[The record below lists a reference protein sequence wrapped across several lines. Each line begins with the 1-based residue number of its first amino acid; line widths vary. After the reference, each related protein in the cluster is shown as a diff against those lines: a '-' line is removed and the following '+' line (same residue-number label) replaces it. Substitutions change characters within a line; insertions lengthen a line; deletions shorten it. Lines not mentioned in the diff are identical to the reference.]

1 MPIEGMEWWFAIL
14 ATLWGAIWGS
24 FANVAIY
31 RMPRGLSVMR
41 PGSACPHCTTP
52 IAWYHNIPVLSYLLL
67 GGKCAY
73 CKAPISFQYPMVE
86 LIVAV
91 LALAIWQRAMFDPI
105 AITMGDRAVLFM
117 FRFAFVLG
125 LVIIIF
131 ADLETMLIPDIVS
144 LPGIVL
150 GVAASMVIHPHT
162 GVDWMSSLIGAA
174 AGAGVI
180 MLIRTV
186 YWVVFKV
193 EGMGFGDVK
202 LMAMVGAFLGWQ
214 SLVFVFFAGSMQGLV
229 YAAIAYMVGMKHT
242 ALGEEDDAVGGA
254 SAPNFGPEGPPTGEE
269 SGSET
274 PPTAGFRRMVIP
286 FGPFLSLAALEWLFF
301 SAQIIALQQRI
312 FML

>member
-1 MPIEGMEWWFAIL
+1 MPVVGMELWFAAL

-31 RMPRGLSVMR
+31 RMPRGLSVLR
-41 PGSACPHCTTP
+41 PGSACPHCETP
-52 IAWYHNIPVLSYLLL
+52 IKWYHNIPVLSYLLL
-67 GGKCAY
+67 GGKCGY

-86 LIVAV
+86 LITAV

-105 AITMGDRAVLFM
+105 AMNLGDTAVLFM

-131 ADLETMLIPDIVS
+131 ADLETMLIPDLVA

-162 GVDWMSSLIGAA
+162 GVDWMGSLIGAA
-174 AGAGVI
+174 AGAGVV

-186 YWVVFKV
+186 YWVVFRI

-202 LMAMVGAFLGWQ
+202 LMAMIGAFLGWQ

-229 YAAIAYMVGMKHT
+229 YAVIAYMVGTKHQP
-242 ALGEEDDAVGGA
+242 LPDD
-254 SAPNFGPEGPPTGEE
+254 PQ
-269 SGSET
+269 
-274 PPTAGFRRMVIP
+274 PTAHSPQPSDGDEQVVARDPGFRRMVIP

-301 SAQIIALQQRI
+301 SAQIIALQHRI

>member
-1 MPIEGMEWWFAIL
+1 MALAGMEWWFATL
-14 ATLWGAIWGS
+14 ATLWGAVWGS

-31 RMPRGLSVMR
+31 RMPRGLSVLR
-41 PGSACPHCTTP
+41 PGSACPHCSTP
-52 IAWYHNIPVLSYLLL
+52 IRWYNNIPVLSYLLL
-67 GGKCAY
+67 GGRCAD
-73 CKAPISFQYPMVE
+73 CKAPISFQYPLVE
-86 LIVAV
+86 LILAV
-91 LALAIWQRAMFDPI
+91 LALAIWQRVVFDPI

-131 ADLETMLIPDIVS
+131 SDLETLLIPDLVS

-150 GVAASMVIHPHT
+150 GLAASLVIHPHT

-186 YWVVFKV
+186 YWVVFRV

-202 LMAMVGAFLGWQ
+202 LMAMIGAFLGWP
-214 SLVFVFFAGSMQGLV
+214 SLVFVFFAGSVQGLV
-229 YAAIAYMVGMKHT
+229 YAGAAYAAGTKHEG
-242 ALGEEDDAVGGA
+242 LE
-254 SAPNFGPEGPPTGEE
+254 SGPAAPPT
-269 SGSET
+269 
-274 PPTAGFRRMVIP
+274 GFRRMVIP

-301 SAQIIALQQRI
+301 SEQISALQQWI

>member
-1 MPIEGMEWWFAIL
+1 MALAGMEWWFATL
-14 ATLWGAIWGS
+14 ATLWGAVWGS

-31 RMPRGLSVMR
+31 RMPRGLSVLR
-41 PGSACPHCTTP
+41 PGSACPHCSTP
-52 IAWYHNIPVLSYLLL
+52 IRWYNNIPVLSYLLL
-67 GGKCAY
+67 GGRCAD
-73 CKAPISFQYPMVE
+73 CKAPISFQYPLVE
-86 LIVAV
+86 LILAV
-91 LALAIWQRAMFDPI
+91 LALAIWQRVVFDPI

-131 ADLETMLIPDIVS
+131 SDLETLLIPDLVS

-150 GVAASMVIHPHT
+150 GLAASLVIHPHT

-186 YWVVFKV
+186 YWVVFRV

-202 LMAMVGAFLGWQ
+202 LMAMIGAFLGWP
-214 SLVFVFFAGSMQGLV
+214 SLVFVFFAGSVQGLV
-229 YAAIAYMVGMKHT
+229 YAGAAYAAGTKHEG
-242 ALGEEDDAVGGA
+242 LE
-254 SAPNFGPEGPPTGEE
+254 SGPAAPPT
-269 SGSET
+269 
-274 PPTAGFRRMVIP
+274 GFRRMVIP

-301 SAQIIALQQRI
+301 SEQIIALQQWI

>member
-1 MPIEGMEWWFAIL
+1 MEWWFATL
-14 ATLWGAIWGS
+14 ATLWGAVWGS

-41 PGSACPHCTTP
+41 PGSACPHCSTP
-52 IAWYHNIPVLSYLLL
+52 IRWYHNIPVLSYLLL
-67 GGKCAY
+67 GGKCAS

-131 ADLETMLIPDIVS
+131 ADLETMLIPDLVA

-162 GVDWMSSLIGAA
+162 GVDWMGSLIGAA

-202 LMAMVGAFLGWQ
+202 LMAMIGAFLGWQ
-214 SLVFVFFAGSMQGLV
+214 SLVFVFFAGSLQGLV
-229 YAAIAYMVGMKHT
+229 YAGIAYAAGAKKHEG
-242 ALGEEDDAVGGA
+242 LGGE
-254 SAPNFGPEGPPTGEE
+254 SGPEAPSHRFPTHGDPLRAVPEPGRAGVALLLPADHRPP
-269 SGSET
+269 
-274 PPTAGFRRMVIP
+274 
-286 FGPFLSLAALEWLFF
+286 AADFHAIVRE
-301 SAQIIALQQRI
+301 
-312 FML
+312 

>member
-1 MPIEGMEWWFAIL
+1 MALAGMEWWFATL
-14 ATLWGAIWGS
+14 ATLWGAVWGS

-31 RMPRGLSVMR
+31 RMPRGLSVLR
-41 PGSACPHCTTP
+41 PGSACPHCSTP
-52 IAWYHNIPVLSYLLL
+52 IRWYNNIPVLSYLLL
-67 GGKCAY
+67 GGRCAD
-73 CKAPISFQYPMVE
+73 CKAPISFQYPLVE
-86 LIVAV
+86 LILAV
-91 LALAIWQRAMFDPI
+91 LALAIWQRVVFDPI

-131 ADLETMLIPDIVS
+131 SDLETLLIPDLVS

-150 GVAASMVIHPHT
+150 GVAASLVIHPHT

-186 YWVVFKV
+186 YWVVFRV

-202 LMAMVGAFLGWQ
+202 LMAMIGAFLGWP
-214 SLVFVFFAGSMQGLV
+214 SLVFVFFAGSVQGLV
-229 YAAIAYMVGMKHT
+229 YAGAAYAAGTKHEG
-242 ALGEEDDAVGGA
+242 LE
-254 SAPNFGPEGPPTGEE
+254 SGPAAPPT
-269 SGSET
+269 
-274 PPTAGFRRMVIP
+274 GFRRMVIP

-301 SAQIIALQQRI
+301 SEQIIALQQWI

>member
-1 MPIEGMEWWFAIL
+1 MPLAGMEWWFATL
-14 ATLWGAIWGS
+14 ATLWGAVWGS

-31 RMPRGLSVMR
+31 RMPRGLSVLR
-41 PGSACPHCTTP
+41 PGSACPHCSTP
-52 IAWYHNIPVLSYLLL
+52 IRWYNNIPVLSYLLL
-67 GGKCAY
+67 GGRCAD
-73 CKAPISFQYPMVE
+73 CKAPISFQYPLVE
-86 LIVAV
+86 LILAV
-91 LALAIWQRAMFDPI
+91 LALAIWQRVVFDPI

-131 ADLETMLIPDIVS
+131 SDLETLLIPDLVS

-150 GVAASMVIHPHT
+150 GLAASLVIHPHT

-186 YWVVFKV
+186 YWVVFRV

-202 LMAMVGAFLGWQ
+202 LMAMIGAFLGWP
-214 SLVFVFFAGSMQGLV
+214 SLVFVFFAGSVQGLV
-229 YAAIAYMVGMKHT
+229 YAGAAYAAGTKHEG
-242 ALGEEDDAVGGA
+242 LE
-254 SAPNFGPEGPPTGEE
+254 SGPAAPPT
-269 SGSET
+269 
-274 PPTAGFRRMVIP
+274 GFRRMVIP

-301 SAQIIALQQRI
+301 SEQIIALQQWI

>member
-1 MPIEGMEWWFAIL
+1 MPLAGMEWWFATL
-14 ATLWGAIWGS
+14 ATLWGAVWGS

-31 RMPRGLSVMR
+31 RMPRGLSVLR
-41 PGSACPHCTTP
+41 PGSACPHCSTP
-52 IAWYHNIPVLSYLLL
+52 IRWYNNIPVLSYLLL
-67 GGKCAY
+67 GGRCAD
-73 CKAPISFQYPMVE
+73 CKAPISFQYPLVE
-86 LIVAV
+86 LILAV
-91 LALAIWQRAMFDPI
+91 LALAIWQRVVFDPI

-131 ADLETMLIPDIVS
+131 SDLETLLIPDLVS

-150 GVAASMVIHPHT
+150 GLAASLVIHPHT

-186 YWVVFKV
+186 YWVVFRV

-202 LMAMVGAFLGWQ
+202 LMAMIGAFLGWP
-214 SLVFVFFAGSMQGLV
+214 SLVFVFFAGSVQGLV
-229 YAAIAYMVGMKHT
+229 YAGAAYAAGTKHEG
-242 ALGEEDDAVGGA
+242 LE
-254 SAPNFGPEGPPTGEE
+254 SGPAAPPT
-269 SGSET
+269 
-274 PPTAGFRRMVIP
+274 GFRRMVIP

-301 SAQIIALQQRI
+301 SEQISALQQWI

>member
-1 MPIEGMEWWFAIL
+1 MYTDLPMAGMELWFAAL
-14 ATLWGAIWGS
+14 ATLWGAVWGS

-41 PGSACPHCTTP
+41 PGSVCPNCATP
-52 IAWYHNIPVLSYLLL
+52 IRWYHNVPVLSYMLL

-73 CKAPISFQYPMVE
+73 CKAPISFQYPLVE

-91 LALAIWQRAMFDPI
+91 LALAIWQRAMFDPV

-131 ADLETMLIPDIVS
+131 TDLETMLIPDLVS
-144 LPGIVL
+144 LPGIVV
-150 GVAASMVIHPHT
+150 GVAASLVIHPHT
-162 GVDWMSSLIGAA
+162 GVDWLSSLIGAA

-180 MLIRTV
+180 MAIRTV
-186 YWVVFKV
+186 YWTIFKV

-202 LMAMVGAFLGWQ
+202 LMAMVGAFLGYE
-214 SLVFVFFAGSMQGLV
+214 SLIFVFFAGSLQGLL
-229 YAAIAYMVGMKHT
+229 YAGIAYVAGKKH
-242 ALGEEDDAVGGA
+242 ESIEPDPSREPVEDPSKLAERSRATVD
-254 SAPNFGPEGPPTGEE
+254 P
-269 SGSET
+269 
-274 PPTAGFRRMVIP
+274 GFRRMVIP

-301 SAQIIALQQRI
+301 SQQIIALQQHI
-312 FML
+312 FMLVEA

>member
-1 MPIEGMEWWFAIL
+1 MYTDMPMAGMELWFAAL
-14 ATLWGAIWGS
+14 ATLWGAVWGS

-41 PGSACPHCTTP
+41 PGSACPNCATP
-52 IAWYHNIPVLSYLLL
+52 IRWYHNVPVLSYMLL
-67 GGKCAY
+67 GGKCGY
-73 CKAPISFQYPMVE
+73 CKAPISFQYPLVE

-91 LALAIWQRAMFDPI
+91 LALAIWQQAMFDPI

-131 ADLETMLIPDIVS
+131 ADLETMLIPDLVS

-150 GVAASMVIHPHT
+150 GVAASLVIHPHT
-162 GVDWMSSLIGAA
+162 GVDWFSSLIGAA

-180 MLIRTV
+180 MAIRTV
-186 YWVVFKV
+186 YWTIFKV

-202 LMAMVGAFLGWQ
+202 LMAMVGAFLGYE
-214 SLVFVFFAGSMQGLV
+214 SLIFVFFAGSLQGLV
-229 YAAIAYMVGMKHT
+229 YAGIAYVAGTKHEGMD
-242 ALGEEDDAVGGA
+242 EQIGA
-254 SAPNFGPEGPPTGEE
+254 EAPPT
-269 SGSET
+269 
-274 PPTAGFRRMVIP
+274 GFRRMVIP
-286 FGPFLSLAALEWLFF
+286 FGPFLSLSALEWLFF
-301 SAQIIALQQRI
+301 SQQIIALQQRI

>member
-1 MPIEGMEWWFAIL
+1 MPMAGMEIWFAAL

-31 RMPRGLSVMR
+31 RLPRGLSVMR

-52 IAWYHNIPVLSYLLL
+52 IKWFHNIPVLSYLLL

-131 ADLETMLIPDIVS
+131 ADLETMLIPDLVA

-162 GVDWMSSLIGAA
+162 GVDWMASLIGAA
-174 AGAGVI
+174 AGAGVV

-186 YWVVFKV
+186 YWVVFRI

-202 LMAMVGAFLGWQ
+202 LMAMIGAFLGWQ
-214 SLVFVFFAGSMQGLV
+214 SLVFVFFAGSMQGLF
-229 YAAIAYMVGMKHT
+229 YAVIAYAVGMKHQ
-242 ALGEEDDAVGGA
+242 ALGEEAEVGDEAGA
-254 SAPNFGPEGPPTGEE
+254 EAPPAA
-269 SGSET
+269 S
-274 PPTAGFRRMVIP
+274 FRRMVIP

-301 SAQIIALQQRI
+301 SAQIIALQHRI